1 MDSWALA
8 RSLLPE
14 ALSARLEKFP
24 KAEEIR
30 LRTGRPP
37 SVICGGSE
45 RVIDRQTSDE
55 QLLLRVMEKATG
67 ASLHAAAPSLRN
79 GFINYRGIRIGVCG
93 EAVFTGGTMSGLRS
107 FSSLAI
113 RVPHTLPS
121 GCEELIEGLITPK
134 PRNTLIVSPPGVGKT
149 SFLRE
154 LIRQAASRGRR
165 VAVIDERNELSA
177 SVSGNA
183 QFDLG
188 QGSDIM
194 VGVPKTQAAI
204 MLLRKSSAAVCAFLP
219 PPTRGTPPISEKD
232 RCTGR
237 FCQAE
242 FLKSLS
248 PSAVRTG
255 NASIQGKRCH
265 DESDGLCPSSAFGAD
280 VPAPPA
286 FSRKAK
292 GGKRGVLP

>member
-8 RSLLPE
+8 RSILPE
-14 ALSARLEKFP
+14 ALSARLEQFP

-37 SVICGGSE
+37 SVICGGRE
-45 RVIDRQTSDE
+45 CVIDRQTSDR
-55 QLLLRVMEKATG
+55 QQLLRVMEKATG

-93 EAVFTGGTMSGLRS
+93 EAVFTGGTMSGLRG

-121 GCEELIEGLITPK
+121 GCEELIEGLIAPK
-134 PRNTLIVSPPGVGKT
+134 PRNTLIISPPGVGKT

-154 LIRQAASRGRR
+154 LIRQAASRGWR
-165 VAVIDERNELSA
+165 VSVIDERNELSA
-177 SVSGNA
+177 SVSGNP

-194 VGVPKTQAAI
+194 IGVPKAQAAI
-204 MLLRKSSAAVCAFLP
+204 MLLRGMNPEIVAMDEITQREDIGAVEEIIGCGVRIFAAAHARDAADL
-219 PPTRGTPPISEKD
+219 EKRPLYRALLSGGIFEELVTI
-232 RCTGR
+232 RC
-237 FCQAE
+237 E
-242 FLKSLS
+242 D
-248 PSAVRTG
+248 
-255 NASIQGKRCH
+255 GKRVYNR
-265 DESDGLCPSSAFGAD
+265 EA
-280 VPAPPA
+280 
-286 FSRKAK
+286 
-292 GGKRGVLP
+292 LP